1 MIDFG
6 AYLDHAREDFKRR
19 PVLYTVALT
28 VFVSAFFYLFSGVDR
43 ALSHIF
49 YVEGEGFPAARI
61 AKLQHFRDLA
71 SQVTLT
77 FPVLLL
83 LGLVLKLAFPDKPCL
98 VPPRMSLYFITLFL
112 LGPGLLVNGILKVF
126 WGRPRPINIEAFGGA
141 WPFQEAWV
149 IGSQWS
155 NRSFTSG
162 EAATVACLLPL
173 VLFVPREWRL
183 QVGVITGLF
192 VAAVSLNRMAFGA
205 HFLSD
210 VTISIVLVLLLAAG
224 LYRLMFVTRADLF
237 SDAALDVRLTR
248 IGEALARIGPELRR
262 RIAARFSA
270 PAN

>member
-6 AYLDHAREDFKRR
+6 AFREHVCDDFKRR
-19 PVLYTVALT
+19 PVTYTIALA
-28 VFVSAFFYLFSGVDR
+28 VFVSAFFYLFSGIDR
-43 ALSHIF
+43 AVAGLF
-49 YVEGEGFPAARI
+49 YVEGEGFPASRI
-61 AKLQHFRDLA
+61 AKLQDFRDLA

-83 LGLVLKLAFPDKPCL
+83 LTLVLKVAFPAKPPL
-98 VPPRMSLYFITLFL
+98 VSPRLSLYFVTLFL
-112 LGPGLLVNGILKVF
+112 LGPGLLVNGMLKVL

-173 VLFVPREWRL
+173 VVFTPREWRGP
-183 QVGVITGLF
+183 VGVLIGLF

-210 VTISIVLVLLLAAG
+210 VTISIVLVLVLAAL
-224 LYRLMFVTRADLF
+224 LYRLMFVTRTDLF
-237 SDAALDVRLTR
+237 SDAALDYRLTR
-248 IGEALARIGPELRR
+248 LGDTLAGIGPALRR
-262 RIAARFSA
+262 RLAGRSST